1 MAANAADTVKI
12 HYTGKLSDGNIFD
25 SSADREPLEFTL
37 GQGTVLA
44 GLESAIIGME
54 KGDTKTVTLAS
65 ADAYGDRKTELIF
78 EVQRD
83 SMPDDVELEI
93 GQQLEIQQENG
104 ESFRVNIV
112 QLDDSTIT
120 LDANHPLADED
131 LVFEIEL
138 VDIQASA

>member
-65 ADAYGDRKTELIF
+65 AD
-78 EVQRD
+78 
-83 SMPDDVELEI
+83 
-93 GQQLEIQQENG
+93 
-104 ESFRVNIV
+104 
-112 QLDDSTIT
+112 STIT